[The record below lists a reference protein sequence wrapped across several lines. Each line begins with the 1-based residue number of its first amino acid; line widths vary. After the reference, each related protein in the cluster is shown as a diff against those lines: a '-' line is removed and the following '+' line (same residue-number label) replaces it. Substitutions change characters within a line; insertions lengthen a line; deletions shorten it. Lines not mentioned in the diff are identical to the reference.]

1 MEVHHTY
8 NRCGG
13 TCKCQFK
20 KERKCACKIP
30 YLDLLDECFSLSL
43 IL

>member
-1 MEVHHTY
+1 MHKLYEDFQF
-8 NRCGG
+8 
-13 TCKCQFK
+13 CKCQFK

-30 YLDLLDECFSLSL
+30 YLVLLDVGFSLSL